1 VAVGAIRQ
9 RWSFVSMYSE
19 LLGRLC
25 AGLDPVR
32 LPPFRDE
39 LVVILLQSR
48 GVGRR
53 LTPGGRRDLTE
64 DLALELDRDR
74 MLMRLC
80 ATLGIE
86 TDTALFASPRPERE
100 RLEGL
105 LGEAGVVF
113 WVKADNRPVT
123 PS

>member
-1 VAVGAIRQ
+1 
-9 RWSFVSMYSE
+9 MYSE

-32 LPPFRDE
+32 LPPSRDE

-48 GVGRR
+48 RVRR
-53 LTPGGRRDLTE
+53 RRMPGGRDLTE
-64 DLALELDRDR
+64 DLAHELDRDR

-80 ATLGIE
+80 ATYGIE
-86 TDTALFASPRPERE
+86 TDTALFARPRPERE
-100 RLEGL
+100 RLERL
-105 LGEAGVVF
+105 LCEAGIVF
-113 WVKADNRPVT
+113 WVHADNCRTT